1 MSQQGSRG
9 EGNRGQPQLRE
20 RILSWGGREG
30 MKGGNESQQEENGRM
45 KDSIPVRMMENTL
58 L

>member
-30 MKGGNESQQEENGRM
+30 MKGGGTNLNRRKTGG
-45 KDSIPVRMMENTL
+45 
-58 L
+58 